1 MTLAKRQHTVSW
13 LQVWGLAA
21 VQAAI
26 ALMWVIYNVYL
37 PALLAQFGFPLTV
50 ATAIL
55 IGENL
60 LSSLI
65 EPVMGSVSDRM
76 QQSIGTR
83 LPLIS
88 LGVIVASACFIAIPT
103 VAVLGGS
110 LTGVFRWVLP
120 VMLVAWALTM
130 SLFRSPVL
138 SLLGQ
143 YAFATQLPQAAS
155 LLTLVGAMV
164 GAMDPF
170 SSRLILQLGPA
181 LTFTIGSLVL
191 LGAVAILRTVHS
203 SSYFVPIVSPSIVS
217 PSIEP
222 TAEPKL
228 SPVRLALVFAVGLT
242 VAVGFRL
249 LMQTFPKVL
258 QAEMPEAN
266 TPLILGLISIAIV
279 LAAIP
284 CGILATRVGG
294 ATAMLTGLGAMAI
307 GLALLLFVKSV
318 VFAALLAIGL
328 GIAFSLV
335 SNGSIPFALS
345 MVPAQKAGLGTG
357 IFFSGGAI
365 GGGLLFKALTG
376 ASLTDGALMGT
387 GAFCLAGIGVALA
400 NAGRF
405 QKMLD
410 R

>member
-1 MTLAKRQHTVSW
+1 M
-13 LQVWGLAA
+13 AA

-103 VAVLGGS
+103 VAVLGGT
-110 LTGVFRWVLP
+110 LTGVFRWILP

-155 LLTLVGAMV
+155 ILTLMGAMV
-164 GAMDPF
+164 GAMAPF

-181 LTFTIGSLVL
+181 PTFTIGSLVL
-191 LGAVAILRTVHS
+191 LAAVAILRTVHS
-203 SSYFVPIVSPSIVS
+203 SSHFVPIVSPSI
-217 PSIEP
+217 EP
-222 TAEPKL
+222 PVQPKL

-242 VAVGFRL
+242 VTVGFRL

-266 TPLILGLISIAIV
+266 APLILGLISIAIV

-284 CGILATRVGG
+284 CGILSTRIGG
-294 ATAMLTGLGAMAI
+294 ATAMLTGLGSMAI

-318 VFAALLAIGL
+318 GFAALLAIGL

-345 MVPAQKAGLGTG
+345 MVPAKKAGLGTG

-365 GGGLLFKALTG
+365 GSGLLFKGLTG
-376 ASLTDGALMGT
+376 ISLTNGALMGT
-387 GAFCLAGIGVALA
+387 GAFCLAGIGVVLA
-400 NAGRF
+400 HAGRF
-405 QKMLD
+405 KPGHFKKIQD
-410 R
+410 H